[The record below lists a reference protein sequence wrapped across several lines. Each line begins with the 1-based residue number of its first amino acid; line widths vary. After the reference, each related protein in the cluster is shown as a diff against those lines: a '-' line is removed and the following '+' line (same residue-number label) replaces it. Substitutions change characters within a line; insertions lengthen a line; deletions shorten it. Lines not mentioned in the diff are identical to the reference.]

1 MVFDS
6 ETSKNSNLEIDKNY
20 KANRIDYSNIVERE
34 NPFSQLSSI
43 KKALDYLNIPYLEV
57 ENNEADDLIASI
69 VFQMNKYNY
78 VIVST
83 DSDFM
88 QLVDNNVHLYVPRGK
103 KGILYNK
110 EKVTKK
116 YNITPKDYVTFKAL
130 VGDKSDNIKG
140 VNGIGNITA
149 ANILKYH
156 SIQEFILNNPN
167 ARVSTLLI
175 QNKELII
182 KNQSLIEMNKSIDTS
197 KIIFNKL
204 SNTIYSSKTYE
215 IIESIKER

>member
-20 KANRIDYSNIVERE
+20 KANRIDYSNIAERE

-103 KGILYNK
+103 K
-110 EKVTKK
+110 
-116 YNITPKDYVTFKAL
+116 TF
-130 VGDKSDNIKG
+130 
-140 VNGIGNITA
+140 
-149 ANILKYH
+149 Y
-156 SIQEFILNNPN
+156 
-167 ARVSTLLI
+167 
-175 QNKELII
+175 II
-182 KNQSLIEMNKSIDTS
+182 KRKLQKN
-197 KIIFNKL
+197 II
-204 SNTIYSSKTYE
+204 
-215 IIESIKER
+215 